1 MAPSERAG
9 RVAEVAA
16 QVAAADGPLLVT
28 GAGLRQDY
36 GEPVAA
42 EAAELS
48 TAAMAGIRAYEPAE
62 LYLTAGAGTP
72 LAELQAALRA
82 AGQELCGDP
91 AGRPGETV
99 GGVYAC
105 GLSGPRRLGQ
115 GLLRDHVLGCE
126 LIDGRGAVLAFGG
139 TVIKNVAGYDVS
151 RVQVGALGT
160 LGVITEL
167 SLRVRGL
174 AAADLTTMLD
184 CDAAASLQRVNEAI
198 ARGMPVAASSWEQ
211 GALRLRLAG
220 SEAAVRRARHE
231 IGGEEVAEAEQEYWE
246 PLAQQASERFAAAQ
260 QVWLCML
267 PPLAELPFDEL
278 GLIEWAGARRWFFD
292 DAPADIRR
300 SVEEAGGQAICYRRA
315 PGNTTPVFA
324 PPPPVNLRIM
334 TRLKEAFDPR
344 NILNPGRFGYL

>member
-1 MAPSERAG
+1 MAPSERAA

-16 QVAAADGPLLVT
+16 AVAAAEGPLLVT
-28 GAGLRQDY
+28 GAGTRQDY

-42 EAAELS
+42 AAAELS
-48 TAAMAGIRAYEPAE
+48 TASLAGVRAYEPAE

-72 LAELQAALRA
+72 LAELQAVLRA
-82 AGQELCGDP
+82 EGQELCGDP

-126 LIDGRGAVLAFGG
+126 VIDGRGTVLAFGG
-139 TVIKNVAGYDVS
+139 TVIKNVAGYDVT

-160 LGVITEL
+160 LGIITEL

-174 AAADLTTMLD
+174 AESDLTTMLD
-184 CDAAASLQRVNEAI
+184 CDAAASLQRVNEAL

-231 IGGEEVAEAEQEYWE
+231 IGGEEVPAADEYWE
-246 PLAQQASERFAAAQ
+246 PLARQAGGRFEAAQ

-267 PPLAELPFDEL
+267 PPLAALPFDEL

-300 SVEEAGGQAICYRRA
+300 SVEEAGGQAICYRRP

-334 TRLKEAFDPR
+334 TRLKEVFDPR
-344 NILNPGRFGYL
+344 SVLNPGRFGYL